1 MCILEEV
8 VGNEGEEG
16 IRLRES
22 GKYGVY
28 REQSQFHMNVHV
40 TNHGLQK
47 TYSLLFKVLKASPN
61 LALSLTIK
69 LYLYIDYIF
78 TLISN
83 KILSVMPFHFLFLYT

>member
-22 GKYGVY
+22 GKHGVY

-40 TNHGLQK
+40 TNHAWSSHPQRHPLDP
-47 TYSLLFKVLKASPN
+47 S
-61 LALSLTIK
+61 
-69 LYLYIDYIF
+69 
-78 TLISN
+78 
-83 KILSVMPFHFLFLYT
+83 

>member
-22 GKYGVY
+22 GKHGVY

-47 TYSLLFKVLKASPN
+47 TYSLLS
-61 LALSLTIK
+61 LS
-69 LYLYIDYIF
+69 D
-78 TLISN
+78 
-83 KILSVMPFHFLFLYT
+83 